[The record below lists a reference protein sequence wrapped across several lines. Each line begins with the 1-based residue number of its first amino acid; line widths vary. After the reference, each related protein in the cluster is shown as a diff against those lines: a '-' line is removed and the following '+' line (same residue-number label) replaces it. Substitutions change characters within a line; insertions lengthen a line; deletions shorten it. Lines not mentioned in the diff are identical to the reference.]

1 MRVLSNWWDSVS
13 DLPIDLPRQW
23 FNTKLNPVKFRSLW
37 DLLLLLKKCYYF
49 SSTWIIVSIFLLYI
63 LLLCSTGEKNLLKK
77 AIRCHLPF
85 SLDAWGRTS
94 SIAKLELFTS
104 IWNNVKVFMEVRI
117 GAEVTIIFNI
127 LNASCWLVFHVQR
140 KLLLVMSKRG
150 CTIAK
155 NLQINLQ

>member
-1 MRVLSNWWDSVS
+1 MLWNGSNQSISDHSKECMYLVDNCWSSLVVLATGFSCWPNQFFHQISVRSLCFLSSNIRPYIVWTSKNSSLIRIVS
-13 DLPIDLPRQW
+13 L
-23 FNTKLNPVKFRSLW
+23 FNTKLNPVKSRSLW

-104 IWNNVKVFMEVRI
+104 I
-117 GAEVTIIFNI
+117 
-127 LNASCWLVFHVQR
+127 
-140 KLLLVMSKRG
+140 
-150 CTIAK
+150 
-155 NLQINLQ
+155 